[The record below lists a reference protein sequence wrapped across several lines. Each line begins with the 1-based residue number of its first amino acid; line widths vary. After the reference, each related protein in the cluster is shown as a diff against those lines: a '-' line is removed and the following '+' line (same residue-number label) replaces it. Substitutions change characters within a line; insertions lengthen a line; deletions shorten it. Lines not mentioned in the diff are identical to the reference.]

1 MKKII
6 SIVLIISLLCSNAYA
21 IVINDEAQRR
31 ENSTQFVTKEEVYK
45 WAQEMQDWFDINAEL
60 ELIKKVASVSEMHG
74 YKSKNF
80 DWNPDDYIKRR

>member
-21 IVINDEAQRR
+21 IVINDEAQRK
-31 ENSTQFVTKEEVYK
+31 ENNAQFATKEEVYR
-45 WAQEMQDWFDINAEL
+45 WAQEMQDWFDINADL

-74 YKSKNF
+74 YISDKF

>member
-74 YKSKNF
+74 YKSENF

>member
-21 IVINDEAQRR
+21 IVINDEAQKR
-31 ENSTQFVTKEEVYK
+31 ENNTQYVTKEEFYK
-45 WAQEMQDWFDINAEL
+45 WAQEMQDWFDVNAEL
-60 ELIKKVASVSEMHG
+60 ELIKKVASASEMHG
-74 YKSKNF
+74 YYSENF